1 VLFRSLAIFSI
12 DSQHRAIYEAVV
24 ARDEPRAR
32 AAFDVHMEHL
42 EEVRQR
48 ALADRRAE
56 EVPISKLTHEAHPAV
71 ERIRARILGRPPR
84 P

>member
-1 VLFRSLAIFSI
+1 MAARNPYRSLPSV
-12 DSQHRAIYEAVV
+12 DRLLL
-24 ARDEPRAR
+24 DER
-32 AAFDVHMEHL
+32 V
-42 EEVRQR
+42 R

-56 EVPISKLTHEAHPAV
+56 EVPVSELTHEAHPAV

>member
-1 VLFRSLAIFSI
+1 V
-12 DSQHRAIYEAVV
+12 IYEAIA
-24 ARDEPRAR
+24 ARDEARAL
-32 AAFDVHMEHL
+32 AAFDVHMAHL
-42 EEVRQR
+42 EEVRQQ

-56 EVPISKLTHEAHPAV
+56 EVPVSELTHEAHPEV